1 MMNSAASLRRN
12 MAVPTASTM
21 FEEGILKGSPVR
33 GIREITL
40 CEQSVVA
47 HLEAGDAFLWCH
59 FRLILTVLRLF

>member
-1 MMNSAASLRRN
+1 
-12 MAVPTASTM
+12 M